1 MTDTLNS
8 NTITSAVYGQD
19 NMISSYNGAVGSN
32 YSIGF
37 EYDPED
43 YKPLVGYDIDPSL
56 FGAIGASGGFDF
68 SGLHR
73 VAGISDLNVDYHLRE
88 NEDLLGIKYK
98 YDENNAL
105 GKIRDYI
112 NSTYGQH
119 YVGNGDIQTVDFWE
133 SLGSLETTC
142 RDTAI
147 KYLARYGKKGGR
159 NEKDL
164 LKAVHYIILMMY
176 AAPKENQVPKEF
188 KP

>member
-1 MTDTLNS
+1 MTNS
-8 NTITSAVYGQD
+8 VTHICGVKMS
-19 NMISSYNGAVGSN
+19 ILYNG
-32 YSIGF
+32 
-37 EYDPED
+37 DPKTNATVSFKFDEVKIED
-43 YKPLVGYDIDPSL
+43 AKIDDWANDQLLLDSMA
-56 FGAIGASGGFDF
+56 AISF
-68 SGLHR
+68 
-73 VAGISDLNVDYHLRE
+73 DYHNRE
-88 NEDLLGIKYK
+88 TEELLGIEYK
-98 YDENNAL
+98 YNEGDAIA
-105 GKIRDYI
+105 KIREYI
-112 NSTYGQH
+112 NGTYGQH

-176 AAPKENQVPKEF
+176 AAPKENQVPKEL